1 MCVLLPCPCSPLA
14 RPKPTYPPPPLL
26 LMAAFIEYDPFCVPR
41 PADVPVASAVIASN
55 GSVVEAATF
64 VVAIA
69 VIAPLLLLLLL
80 LLLPTSLAH
89 TDSLLSVYEVCASG
103 ASPPLFLLLRRPC
116 HWGVV
121 AFAL

>member
-1 MCVLLPCPCSPLA
+1 MCVLLPSPCSPPA
-14 RPKPTYPPPPLL
+14 RPKPTYPLL

-80 LLLPTSLAH
+80 PTSLAH

-103 ASPPLFLLLRRPC
+103 ASPPSSSSSAVRAIGVLLRLHC
-116 HWGVV
+116 DKEIVG
-121 AFAL
+121 